1 MAAELTK
8 VRRTKMGANKP
19 WFAPITSENTG
30 TFPTYG
36 TAEEFSEFVSLSE
49 SLEFAESSFYSNNRK
64 SESAR
69 AFKSG
74 TLTYGNKGLSPD
86 TISKIY
92 GAKLDAETGELVYGA
107 NDAAPRIGFGFYRE
121 LEDNGVRYYE
131 GVYYPSVK
139 ASMEGES
146 DNTRGENV
154 TYEGNS
160 TVMEVYALSDTA
172 ATWKVTDIF
181 ATADE
186 AEAWVKGKLGATGT

>member
-19 WFAPITSENTG
+19 YFSLITKENDG
-30 TFPTYG
+30 SFPTYG
-36 TAEEFSEFVSLSE
+36 EPEAFSEFVSLTE
-49 SLEFAESSFYSNNRK
+49 ALEFAESQFFSNNRL

-69 AFKSG
+69 AFKKG

-92 GAKLDAETGELVYGA
+92 GAKLSEEGELAYGA
-107 NDAAPRIGFGFYRE
+107 NNAAGRIGFGFYRE

-131 GVYYPSVK
+131 GVYYPSCK

-146 DNTRGENV
+146 DNTRGENI
-154 TYEGNS
+154 TYEGNT
-160 TVMEVYALSDTA
+160 TVMEVYALGDTD
-172 ATWKVTDIF
+172 ATWKVTEIF
-181 ATADE
+181 SN
-186 AEAWVKGKLGATGT
+186 AEDAENWVLGKLGKTGS

>member
-19 WFAPITSENTG
+19 WFAMIEKENEG

-36 TAEEFSEFVSLSE
+36 TAEPFSEFVSLSE
-49 SLEFAESSFYSNNRK
+49 SLEFAESSFYSNNRL
-64 SESAR
+64 SESTR
-69 AFKSG
+69 AFKKG
-74 TLTYGNKGLSPD
+74 KLTYGNKGLSPD
-86 TISKIY
+86 TIAKIY
-92 GAKLDAETGELVYGA
+92 GATLAESGELTYGA
-107 NDAAPRIGFGFYRE
+107 NDAAPRLGFGFYRE

-154 TYEGNS
+154 TYEGNTTS
-160 TVMEVYALSDTA
+160 LDVYALGDTKG
-172 ATWKVTDIF
+172 TWKQTEIF
-181 ATADE
+181 ADPDE
-186 AEAWVKGKLGATGT
+186 AEAWVKEKLGATA